1 MKNAINWFEIPTRDL
16 DKAVTFYEAVLGQP
30 IKREDFGGVPHGVL
44 SADKDAVAGALVAD
58 AKRTPGAGGTLIYL
72 DCTGGVPGA
81 VERAKQAGAQIVLPV
96 TSIGPFG
103 WIAVIRDLDGNEVGL
118 HAEAAAS

>member
-16 DKAVTFYEAVLGQP
+16 DKAVRFYEAVLGTA
-30 IKREDFGGVPHGVL
+30 IKRENFGGVPHGVL
-44 SADKDAVAGALVAD
+44 AADQDAVTGALVAD
-58 AKRTPGAGGTLIYL
+58 PKRQPGTTGALIYL
-72 DCTGGVPGA
+72 DCRDGVPA
-81 VERAKQAGAQIVLPV
+81 VVERARKEGAQVVLPV